1 MGRVDPS
8 LFSPSSA
15 QGSGR
20 SNRPDP
26 RAFWIVTFAF
36 VLTVTSFGK
45 YEISRLTPLFF
56 YPVAITTLYGVSAR
70 SLFRKALFVLPFA
83 LLVGLFNPLF
93 DRQALLV
100 VGGYALS
107 GGWVSFFSITMRS
120 LLAVTSAILLV
131 MTTPFDRLC
140 LGLEKMRVPRVL
152 VTQLQFLHRYM
163 FLLRGEALR
172 MVRAHDLR
180 AQGNKP
186 KIALSTA
193 GSMIGLLL
201 LRALDRA
208 TRVHRAMLVR
218 GFDGEVRVLQPLRFS
233 WPRDGG
239 FTLAWILFFALVR
252 FVNLPEWLFG
262 WVVGK

>member
-1 MGRVDPS
+1 MGRVEPS
-8 LFSPSSA
+8 LFSSTSDPGIDQA
-15 QGSGR
+15 
-20 SNRPDP
+20 NRPDR
-26 RAFWIVTFAF
+26 RAFWVVTFAF

-56 YPVAITTLYGVSAR
+56 YPVTIGTLYGVSAR
-70 SLFRKALFVLPFA
+70 ALLRKAFFALPFV
-83 LLVGLFNPLF
+83 LLVGLFNPLL
-93 DRQALLV
+93 DRQVLLEI
-100 VGGYALS
+100 GGYSLS

-120 LLAVTSAILLV
+120 MLAVTSAILLA

-186 KIALSTA
+186 RIALSTA

-218 GFDGEVRVLQPLRFS
+218 GFDGEVRVLHPLRFS
-233 WPRDGG
+233 WSRDGG
-239 FTLAWILFFALVR
+239 FALGWILYFVLVR
-252 FVNLPEWLFG
+252 LVNLPEWLFG
-262 WVVGK
+262 WVVGR